1 MVAPLCPHPGAFWP
15 QVRDGPSGICLSNAL
30 ESERMRALMLVGK
43 HRDDI
48 RGHDMPHIA
57 CLMTCLGDSQ
67 HALGAKTLLPRLN
80 MVAGQGVS
88 RSQRTGRPHVRPAW
102 DMHMVTPGG
111 FEPSTPGLGKKLIYL
126 HVCQRWTAI
135 PGCHDG
141 PTGRYGYIF
150 MDSSLSVLS
159 PVALH
164 SRQPMC
170 ATDALHDA
178 SMLQPYS

>member
-1 MVAPLCPHPGAFWP
+1 MERATVATVRPQVTQQTKRMAPAPDRMERRHLSRGLHPPPRCRLPLFSGCQRMVAPLCPHPGAFWP

-30 ESERMRALMLVGK
+30 ESERMRAFMLVGK

-57 CLMTCLGDSQ
+57 RLMTRLGDSQ

-88 RSQRTGRPHVRPAW
+88 RSQRTGRPHMRPAW

-111 FEPSTPGLGKKLIYL
+111 FEPSTPGLGNL
-126 HVCQRWTAI
+126 CSI
-135 PGCHDG
+135 P
-141 PTGRYGYIF
+141 
-150 MDSSLSVLS
+150 
-159 PVALH
+159 
-164 SRQPMC
+164 
-170 ATDALHDA
+170 
-178 SMLQPYS
+178 